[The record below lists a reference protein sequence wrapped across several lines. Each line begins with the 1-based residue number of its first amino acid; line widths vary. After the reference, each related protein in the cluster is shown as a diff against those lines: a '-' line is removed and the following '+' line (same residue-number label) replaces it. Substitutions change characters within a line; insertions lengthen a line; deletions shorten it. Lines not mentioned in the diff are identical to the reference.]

1 MTSPFGRGRRDSR
14 KADAPGEGL
23 KICANP
29 ESLTRRARS
38 AAGRGHPR
46 PLGEGGRMLFCTRRS
61 HMKFFLDTAN
71 LEEIGD
77 AASTGVLD
85 GVTTNPTLIS
95 KEGNTFEDQLLKI
108 CSLVNGPVSAETVSR
123 DAAGMV
129 EEGRH
134 LAKLHPNIVVK
145 CPMTKEGLKATR
157 ALSEERMR
165 VNVTLVFSAPQ
176 AIMAAKAG
184 AYFVSPF
191 VGRLDDIGENG
202 MDLIRDIVTIFNNYE
217 FQTQVLVAS
226 IRNPIH
232 VVQAGL
238 CGADICT
245 MPAKIFDQL
254 LKHPLTDKGVEQ
266 FLKDWEKVPVIK

>member
-1 MTSPFGRGRRDSR
+1 
-14 KADAPGEGL
+14 
-23 KICANP
+23 
-29 ESLTRRARS
+29 
-38 AAGRGHPR
+38 
-46 PLGEGGRMLFCTRRS
+46 
-61 HMKFFLDTAN
+61 MKFFLDTAN

-108 CSLVNGPVSAETVSR
+108 CSLVNGPVSAETVIR

-157 ALSEERMR
+157 ALSEERIR

-238 CGADICT
+238 YGADICT
-245 MPAKIFDQL
+245 MPAKVFDQL

-266 FLKDWEKVPVIK
+266 FLKDWERVPVIK

>member
-1 MTSPFGRGRRDSR
+1 
-14 KADAPGEGL
+14 
-23 KICANP
+23 
-29 ESLTRRARS
+29 
-38 AAGRGHPR
+38 
-46 PLGEGGRMLFCTRRS
+46 
-61 HMKFFLDTAN
+61 MKFFLDTAN
-71 LEEIGD
+71 IEEIRD

-85 GVTTNPTLIS
+85 GITTNPTLIS

-157 ALSEERMR
+157 ALSEERIR

-176 AIMAAKAG
+176 AIMAAKPG

-191 VGRLDDIGENG
+191 VGRLADIDETS
-202 MDLIRDIVTIFNNYE
+202 MTLVRDFLKIFKNYE
-217 FQTQVLVAS
+217 FQTQTLVPS
-226 IRNPIH
+226 IRNP
-232 VVQAGL
+232 
-238 CGADICT
+238 
-245 MPAKIFDQL
+245 
-254 LKHPLTDKGVEQ
+254 
-266 FLKDWEKVPVIK
+266 

>member
-1 MTSPFGRGRRDSR
+1 
-14 KADAPGEGL
+14 
-23 KICANP
+23 
-29 ESLTRRARS
+29 
-38 AAGRGHPR
+38 
-46 PLGEGGRMLFCTRRS
+46 
-61 HMKFFLDTAN
+61 MKFFLDTAN

-108 CSLVNGPVSAETVSR
+108 CSLVNGPVSAETVIR

-157 ALSEERMR
+157 ALSEERIR

-238 CGADICT
+238 YGADICT
-245 MPAKIFDQL
+245 MPAKVFDQL